1 MENKTQNSEL
11 MFKALQWLAT
21 DDTGR
26 SSETICFYLLGVDYL
41 YPSHPYDRGDFG
53 RCYRLL
59 EFIPE
64 FRLRLDE
71 LRELSPEWY
80 RLIDNWEV
88 LETEYKKD
96 DSHLNFYLLIDS
108 ILDGDK

>member
-1 MENKTQNSEL
+1 MITKQNYLEAKKIVEDFEREQEENKTQNSEL

-21 DDTGR
+21 GDSGR

-41 YPSHPYDRGDFG
+41 YLTHPYDRADFG

-59 EFIPE
+59 EFIPD

-71 LRELSPEWY
+71 LRAISPE
-80 RLIDNWEV
+80 
-88 LETEYKKD
+88 
-96 DSHLNFYLLIDS
+96 
-108 ILDGDK
+108 

>member
-11 MFKALQWLAT
+11 MFKALQWLANG
-21 DDTGR
+21 DTGR

-41 YPSHPYDRGDFG
+41 YPSHPSDKDDFG

-64 FRLRLDE
+64 FRLQLDE
-71 LRELSPEWY
+71 LRGISIEWD
-80 RLIDNWEV
+80 RLVDNWEV
-88 LETEYKKD
+88 LESYYQKNN
-96 DSHLNFYLLIDS
+96 SYLNFYSLLKTV
-108 ILDGDK
+108 LEGGE